1 MTAEGP
7 RRRSAI
13 GIGALGLVL
22 LAAGFLF
29 DGEPLLVAGCAL
41 VLLVGT
47 CLVWVVL
54 AARGLEITRTVDE
67 RRIVEDEPLGV
78 SIRVRSGVA
87 WPGGSVADSLL
98 PEPAP
103 LPELERSA
111 RVRIVVRFHR
121 RGMRELPPP
130 AAVIADPL
138 GLALR
143 RVTAAEPAHV
153 LVLPRTFPVVAAGT
167 APGDGRTVGLDSL
180 AAGAAATEFDGLAP
194 YREGAPA
201 ARIHWP
207 AFARGAGLL
216 EKRLRHEGD
225 ARPIVVLDARAPASE
240 EALDAAVRAAASLV
254 RELARSGGCGVLLPG
269 ERRPRVVEPDFAG
282 WPGVHARLALVE
294 AGPAPALGALGARR
308 GPVLFVAARPLRRP
322 PPTVARS
329 GGGSCVLV
337 TPGPP
342 RGRGTL
348 FTVAGCSGVL
358 LRRRARQG
366 VAA

>member
-7 RRRSAI
+7 ARRSAI
-13 GIGALGLVL
+13 PIGALGLVL
-22 LAAGFLF
+22 LATGFLL

-41 VLLVGT
+41 VLLAGT

-67 RRIVEDEPLGV
+67 RRIVENEPLGV
-78 SIRVRSGVA
+78 SIRVRSRIA
-87 WPGGSVADSLL
+87 WPGGSVDDSLL

-111 RVRIVVRFHR
+111 RVRIAVRFQR

-130 AAVIADPL
+130 AAVVADPL

-143 RVTAAEPAHV
+143 RVSADEPAHV

-167 APGDGRTVGLDSL
+167 APGDGRTVGLESL
-180 AAGAAATEFDGLAP
+180 ATGAAATEFDGLGP
-194 YREGAPA
+194 YTEGAPA

-207 AFARGAGLL
+207 ALARGAGLL
-216 EKRLRHEGD
+216 EKRLRPEGD
-225 ARPIVVLDARAPASE
+225 ARPLVVLDARAPASD

-254 RELARSGGCGVLLPG
+254 REIARSGGCGVLLPG
-269 ERRPRVVEPDFAG
+269 ERRPRIVERDLAG
-282 WPGVHARLALVE
+282 WATVHARLALVE
-294 AGPAPALGALGARR
+294 AGPAPALGALGGRR

-322 PPTVARS
+322 PATVARS
-329 GGGSCVLV
+329 AGGSCVLV
-337 TPGPP
+337 TPGAPS
-342 RGRGTL
+342 GRGTL

-358 LRRRARQG
+358 VRGRARVG
-366 VAA
+366 AAA